1 MTEPFLYEWCLFVPY
16 CTYTYDMERVERMQ
30 TKFQKL
36 LLREDTP
43 PHPIITSI
51 RDVCAAI
58 DAVQSRF
65 QIENDPDL
73 IEGCIYELES
83 LRAQYRYLLRTARQQ
98 GITCT
103 EKAHLWGE

>member
-1 MTEPFLYEWCLFVPY
+1 
-16 CTYTYDMERVERMQ
+16 MQ
-30 TKFQKL
+30 TRLQKL
-36 LLREDTP
+36 LLRDEAS
-43 PHPIITSI
+43 PHPLIVSI

-65 QIENDPDL
+65 QMENDPDL

-98 GITCT
+98 GVTCT
-103 EKAHLWGE
+103 ERAHLWGE

>member
-1 MTEPFLYEWCLFVPY
+1 
-16 CTYTYDMERVERMQ
+16 MQ
-30 TKFQKL
+30 TRWQKL
-36 LLREDTP
+36 LLRQDVQP
-43 PHPIITSI
+43 DPIIVAI

-73 IEGCIYELES
+73 IEGCIFELES
-83 LRAQYRYLLRTARQQ
+83 LRAQYRYLLRRARQQ

>member
-1 MTEPFLYEWCLFVPY
+1 MHIRL
-16 CTYTYDMERVERMQ
+16 
-30 TKFQKL
+30 QKM

-43 PHPIITSI
+43 PDPIIVAI

-65 QIENDPDL
+65 QMENDPDL
-73 IEGCIYELES
+73 VEGCIFELES

-103 EKAHLWGE
+103 EKAHLWHE